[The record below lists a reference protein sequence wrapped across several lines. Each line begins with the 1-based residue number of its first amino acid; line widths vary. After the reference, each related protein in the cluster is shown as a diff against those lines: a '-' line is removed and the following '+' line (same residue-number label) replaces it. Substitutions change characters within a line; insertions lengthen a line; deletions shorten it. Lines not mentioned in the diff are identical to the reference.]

1 LGDLQFFLIGQRLVL
16 VKTEQLATLRFL
28 ALLFLLPG
36 LAGMIVS
43 ATISSHYAHS
53 LPTFPHP
60 QEQRMT
66 PRNIHGVIVYQT
78 VEEDRRL
85 DLMEYTSV
93 IVFLIGLG
101 MGCVYLNKWGI
112 AEAIGSMEDDL
123 TPEEISRYG

>member
-1 LGDLQFFLIGQRLVL
+1 M
-16 VKTEQLATLRFL
+16 KTEQLATLRFL

-43 ATISSHYAHS
+43 ATVSSHYAHTLPS
-53 LPTFPHP
+53 LPHP
-60 QEQRMT
+60 AEQRMT

-78 VEEDRRL
+78 LEEDRRL

-93 IVFLIGLG
+93 FVFLIGLG
-101 MGCVYLNKWGI
+101 MGCVYLNQWGTP
-112 AEAIGSMEDDL
+112 EASGAMEDDL